1 MGESGELAIQDMD
14 GYLQQNFY
22 PLDDLNTLNED
33 PNLTGLPSDL
43 PIITSQEEWDN
54 LPPDTEYRT
63 IDPNTQE
70 YIIGKEGIAMGDP
83 LRDQFGGTVSS
94 NSAGEQF
101 GELLLQKILTT
112 LIKFYPPAQ
121 RLFSLR
127 LQVELQIGFKATLH
141 APKNFQK

>member
-1 MGESGELAIQDMD
+1 MRKNVLQQLKPTFGAAFTAREGEMLTEIEANETQSTASNIALLEDLLAYSRLDIDRAKLRGRQMGQSGESAIQDID

-22 PLDDLNTLNED
+22 PLDDLNTLNGD

-70 YIIGKEGIAMGDP
+70 YIIGIKE
-83 LRDQFGGTVSS
+83 
-94 NSAGEQF
+94 
-101 GELLLQKILTT
+101 
-112 LIKFYPPAQ
+112 
-121 RLFSLR
+121 
-127 LQVELQIGFKATLH
+127 
-141 APKNFQK
+141 